1 MNMDVM
7 KKSVEKINL
16 KEAMTVE
23 DLYKIM
29 QENSEALPGEFKL
42 KKGLLGK
49 SIDFKVYMQ
58 TQPHVT
64 VKDNIVTVRRLGN
77 KTKVGIGGMP
87 SIDYKNLK
95 QSVKAVKDGGL
106 GKSVTGGAEYF
117 VNICNAMVDILE
129 PYKN

>member
-1 MNMDVM
+1 MTMELMSKN
-7 KKSVEKINL
+7 VEKIDL
-16 KEAMTVE
+16 KEAMTLD

-29 QENSEALPGEFKL
+29 QEHSDDLPGEFKL
-42 KKGLLGK
+42 QKGLLGK
-49 SIDFKVYMQ
+49 SINFKVYMQ
-58 TQPHVT
+58 AEPRVT
-64 VKDNIVTVRRLGN
+64 VKDNTVTVRKMGS
-77 KTKVGIGGMP
+77 KTNDGSGGIP

-129 PYKN
+129 PYTN